1 MSGNRNPIE
10 SIIDIETAPV
20 ANAIGGSVVSEML
33 TAYGVYDR
41 SSLLGFLLKMDYDEL
56 TLVTCDAWKRNC
68 GGVPKNSFI
77 LVRLNEK
84 AAAYKPADAQP
95 FLILAR
101 VRETAMTPVTADVQ
115 STIFQ
120 IHKVQAAI
128 DPMTNA
134 ELQWGALKADI
145 LGTYYDTPDKKI
157 AFGNDIDSFISPHF
171 YEIYV
176 PKREHLEVL
185 INSFVAEKDPI
196 QIGRLRYTE
205 TETLGTKDVVPV
217 SVSPDDFLCN
227 RTALFGK
234 TRMGKSNTIK
244 VILDTMLKKEANLGQ
259 IVFDL
264 SGEYTYPDPQTGG
277 SLYLTY
283 QDKCSRYSLNPR
295 TPERERLAGAPPPKM
310 LKTNFYRQIA
320 LGHYIIGALFDT
332 KHPRR
337 PDYMSAFFA
346 WEPVDEDTA
355 TESYPDEG
363 DRTRYLRALS
373 MYKAFLQE
381 AGFAGG
387 ERLRVQL
394 YLKAPIKQRLA
405 ALPGV
410 ADFATTEIDRQGNQ
424 QLGELQSLRV
434 AARIYERLWALYD
447 ANRGDAT
454 LFPIS
459 RRTGK
464 PYFDGIH
471 ECFLRMLGSTSISGP
486 KKITPFTDYH
496 DPRGGNLAE
505 SIVNEAEQGKTV
517 LIDLAQADQQVSQ
530 FYTEMLAK
538 AVLAKQMEKF
548 ATLSTEN
555 FENQSI
561 LFYFEEA
568 HNLFRADDKDLK
580 STYNKLAKEGAK
592 FRIGMVYATQSM
604 TTLSPDLL
612 KNTENFFIAHLNDDR
627 EVKEIERRYEFAGLG
642 LDIQRARSKGYV
654 RMITLSHRYAL
665 PVQIRLFTPAAADPS
680 EGGVS

>member
-1 MSGNRNPIE
+1 MPVNRNPIE
-10 SIIDIETAPV
+10 IAIEAEVAPKAVTAT
-20 ANAIGGSVVSEML
+20 GGVVSEML
-33 TAYGVYDR
+33 AKYGVLDR
-41 SSLLGFLLKMDYDEL
+41 SALLGFLLKMDYDEL

-77 LVRLNEK
+77 IVRLNEK
-84 AAAYKPADAQP
+84 AAAYKPDNAQP

-101 VRETAMTPVTADVQ
+101 VRETAMTPVAADIQ

-128 DPMTNA
+128 DPLTNA

-145 LGTYYDTPDKKI
+145 LGTYYDMPEGKI

-205 TETLGTKDVVPV
+205 TETLGTQNIVPV

-244 VILDTMLKKEANLGQ
+244 VILDTMLRRETKLGQ
-259 IVFDL
+259 VVFDL

-283 QDKCSRYSLNPR
+283 RDKCTRYSLKPR
-295 TPERERLAGAPPPKM
+295 LLERERAAGASPPSM
-310 LKTNFYRQIA
+310 LRINFYSQIA

-332 KHPRR
+332 RHARR

-346 WEPVDEDTA
+346 WEPVDEDAA
-355 TESYPDEG
+355 TEAYPDEG
-363 DRTRYLRALS
+363 ERTRYLRALS
-373 MYKAFLQE
+373 MYKAFLHE
-381 AGFAGG
+381 AGFEGG
-387 ERLRVQL
+387 DRLRVRL
-394 YLKAPIKQRLA
+394 HLRAEIKRRLTE
-405 ALPGV
+405 LPGV
-410 ADFATTEIDRQGNQ
+410 SDFAAIETNRQGNE
-424 QLGELQSLRV
+424 QLAESQTLPV
-434 AARIYERLWALYD
+434 AARIYERLWTLYD
-447 ANRGDAT
+447 NNRGDAT

-464 PYFDGIH
+464 AYFDGIH

-496 DPRGGNLAE
+496 DPRGGNLAQ
-505 SIVNEAEQGKTV
+505 SIVSEVEQGKTV

-530 FYTEMLAK
+530 FYTEMLVK
-538 AVLAKQMEKF
+538 AVLAKQMDKF
-548 ATLSTEN
+548 ASLTTDE
-555 FENQSI
+555 FESHSV

-568 HNLFRADDKDLK
+568 HNLFRSDDKDLK

-665 PVQIRLFTPAAADPS
+665 PVQIRLFTPGIADDGGAA
-680 EGGVS
+680 

>member
-1 MSGNRNPIE
+1 MTDNRNPIE
-10 SIIDIETAPV
+10 SIIDIETAPPAMAV
-20 ANAIGGSVVSEML
+20 SDGVVSKML
-33 TAYGVYDR
+33 TAYGVNDR

-68 GGVPKNSFI
+68 GGVPKNSFVI
-77 LVRLNEK
+77 VRLNEK
-84 AAAYKPADAQP
+84 AATYKPANAQP

-101 VRETAMTPVTADVQ
+101 IRETAMTPVAADIQ

-128 DPMTNA
+128 DPLTNA

-145 LGTYYDTPDKKI
+145 LGTYYDIIGHEI
-157 AFGNDIDSFISPHF
+157 AFGNDIDSFVSPHF

-185 INSFVAEKDPI
+185 INSFVAKKDPI

-217 SVSPDDFLCN
+217 SVSPNDFLCN

-283 QDKCSRYSLNPR
+283 RDKCTRYSLNPR
-295 TPERERLAGAPPPKM
+295 EQERERLADVRPPSM
-310 LKTNFYRQIA
+310 LRINFYKQIT
-320 LGHYIIGALFDT
+320 LGHYIIGALFDS
-332 KHPRR
+332 KHSRR

-346 WEPVDEDTA
+346 WEPADEGTVA
-355 TESYPDEG
+355 ETYPDKG
-363 DRTRYLRALS
+363 DQTRYLRALS
-373 MYKAFLQE
+373 MYKAFLHE

-387 ERLRVQL
+387 DRLRVSL
-394 YLKAPIKQRLA
+394 NLHAPLKQRLA
-405 ALPGV
+405 ELPGV
-410 ADFATTEIDRQGNQ
+410 AEFAATEKDSKGNLKLTEQ
-424 QLGELQSLRV
+424 QSLAV
-434 AARIYERLWALYD
+434 AARIYERLWILYD
-447 ANRGDAT
+447 GNRGDTT
-454 LFPIS
+454 LFPVS

-464 PYFDGIH
+464 PYFDVIH
-471 ECFLRMLGSTSISGP
+471 ECFLKMLGYTSISGP
-486 KKITPFTDYH
+486 KKITPFSDYH

-505 SIVNEAEQGKTV
+505 SIANEVEQGKTI

-530 FYTEMLAK
+530 FYTEMLVK

-548 ATLSTEN
+548 ATLSAEE
-555 FENQSI
+555 FEKQSI

-568 HNLFRADDKDLK
+568 HNLFRSDDKDLK

-665 PVQIRLFTPAAADPS
+665 PVQIRLFMPAIAEAPDGGPS
-680 EGGVS
+680 

>member
-1 MSGNRNPIE
+1 MTEDRNPIE
-10 SIIDIETAPV
+10 SIIDVETQPV
-20 ANAIGGSVVSEML
+20 TSATDGVVSEML
-33 TAYGVYDR
+33 KVYGIHDR

-68 GGVPKNSFI
+68 GGVPKNSFVI
-77 LVRLNEK
+77 VRLNEK
-84 AAAYKPADAQP
+84 AAEYKPANSRP
-95 FLILAR
+95 FIILAR
-101 VRETAMTPVTADVQ
+101 IRETAMTPVAADIQ

-128 DPMTNA
+128 DPLTNA

-145 LGTYYDTPDKKI
+145 LGTYYDNREQKI
-157 AFGNDIDSFISPHF
+157 AFGNDIDSFVSPHF

-205 TETLGTKDVVPV
+205 TETLWTDNVVPV

-244 VILDTMLKKEANLGQ
+244 VILDTMLREKTNLGQ

-283 QDKCSRYSLNPR
+283 RNKCTRYSLNPR
-295 TPERERLAGAPPPKM
+295 TPERERLAGVTPPNM
-310 LKTNFYRQIA
+310 LRINFYKQIA
-320 LGHYIIGALFDT
+320 LGHYIIGALFDS

-337 PDYMSAFFA
+337 PDYMSTFFA
-346 WEPVDEDTA
+346 WEPIDEEIT
-355 TESYPDEG
+355 TESFPDEG
-363 DRTRYLRALS
+363 DKTRYLRALS

-381 AGFAGG
+381 AGFQGG
-387 ERLRVQL
+387 DKLRVRMH
-394 YLKAPIKQRLA
+394 LKDTIKQRLA
-405 ALPGV
+405 TLPNV
-410 ADFATTEIDRQGNQ
+410 VDFAAIETNRQGTQ
-424 QLGELQSLRV
+424 QLAERQSLRV
-434 AARIYERLWALYD
+434 ATRIYERLWNLYD
-447 ANRGDAT
+447 ANRSDTT

-496 DPRGGNLAE
+496 DPRGGNLSE
-505 SIVNEAEQGKTV
+505 SIVKEVEQGKTV

-548 ATLSTEN
+548 ANISVEE
-555 FENQSI
+555 FESHSV

-568 HNLFRADDKDLK
+568 HNLFRSDDKDLK

-627 EVKEIERRYEFAGLG
+627 EVKEIQRRYEFAGLG

-665 PVQIRLFTPAAADPS
+665 PVQIRLFTS
-680 EGGVS
+680 VTV